1 MYIFYYFLYSVYYVF
16 YNLMY
21 HVGLTVLAIVVC
33 QIVWNR
39 LPTDLK
45 LLRSTASFKSELES
59 FLVSCCLHWEHCVNS
74 GMRHRSECRGR
85 TTSHC
90 CYCYMCCLL
99 KNYYDDTVRRW
110 VKLRRFWFCDGSNYA
125 VLRRKASFV
134 TINTML
140 HYHSAGANRSRS
152 ACSIWSADNSSAP

>member
-74 GMRHRSECRGR
+74 GMRHRSECRGH

-90 CYCYMCCLL
+90 CYCYCNSPNKRNLRQHQ
-99 KNYYDDTVRRW
+99 KNQHTEKHNQKTSYPGWPGQETKWPTLYR
-110 VKLRRFWFCDGSNYA
+110 LRDHTGQA
-125 VLRRKASFV
+125 
-134 TINTML
+134 T
-140 HYHSAGANRSRS
+140 G
-152 ACSIWSADNSSAP
+152 